1 MVQKCLIFPNFDQSK
16 FDLPELQ
23 KIEIKYDFEDHERMN
38 NFLYR
43 NFFRFRRDLE

>member
-1 MVQKCLIFPNFDQSK
+1 MISNCFK
-16 FDLPELQ
+16 FDCLESALPEL
-23 KIEIKYDFEDHERMN
+23 KKFEIKYSFEGLEKTN